1 MKLGI
6 VTKDNAELVRQWR
19 NLDIDAYR
27 TPYPLTQEM
36 QEEFYYKTIC
46 NRDSKDRFWAVLD
59 GNNDDCFIG
68 MVGLVNI
75 ALENRCAELSI
86 VIDPEMRGKD
96 KGKQAVDLLLQEGF
110 ERLNLDN
117 IYGECY
123 TCSASIDFWLNIC
136 KEKMVDFVELPRRK
150 YIDGKYH
157 NSIYF
162 NFVRT
167 K

>member
-27 TPYPLTQEM
+27 TSFPLTQEM

-46 NRDSKDRFWAVLD
+46 NRDSKDRFWAVMD
-59 GNNDDCFIG
+59 GNDDSCFIG
-68 MVGLVNI
+68 MVGLINI
-75 ALENRCAELSI
+75 ELENRRAEISI
-86 VIDPEMRGKD
+86 VIDPEMRGKG
-96 KGKQAVDLLLQEGF
+96 KGKQAIDLLLREGF

-123 TCSASIDFWLNIC
+123 LSSPSLPFWIDIC
-136 KEKMVDFVELPRRK
+136 HEKGVDVVELPRTK
-150 YIDGKYH
+150 YVNGVYH

-162 NFVRT
+162 TFARG
-167 K
+167 